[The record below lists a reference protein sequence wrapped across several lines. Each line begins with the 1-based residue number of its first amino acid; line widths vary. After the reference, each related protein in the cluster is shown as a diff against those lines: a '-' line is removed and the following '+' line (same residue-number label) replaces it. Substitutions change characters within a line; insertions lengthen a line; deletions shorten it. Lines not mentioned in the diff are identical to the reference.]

1 MKKLTLF
8 LFMLIVAIAFGQ
20 QAIAQ
25 QKRYAFGERTA
36 VTLTSATAIAIN
48 PAHTQT
54 IYTLAAD
61 TNVTFTIGSGAKSII
76 GDMVILRL
84 KANTRNRTFTFS
96 GSIVGTADTLSTGKS
111 KLYLFLFTGSKYEQ
125 LSEVQID

>member
-1 MKKLTLF
+1 MKKAIFILLIGF
-8 LFMLIVAIAFGQ
+8 LALAL
-20 QAIAQ
+20 QANAQ

-36 VTLTSATAIAIN
+36 ITLSSSTAIALA
-48 PAHTQT
+48 PVHTQT

-61 TNVTFTIGSGAKSII
+61 TNVTFTIGTGAKSII

-111 KLYLFLFTGSKYEQ
+111 KLFLFLFTGSKYEQ